1 MRGEREVDRVR
12 RRRVRRI
19 IAFVTFPGI
28 LIGTAGVTT
37 AYAGKWFTAPPLF
50 SCTAVER
57 VAPAKSSF
65 TLNVL
70 NAGAVSG
77 EAGVVAS
84 ELRKRGYAVGSVSND
99 DVLRSVD
106 GSGEIRYGRKG
117 YDQALYVQQLVPSA
131 RLVEVDR
138 PTTAVDLVLGPDYK
152 ALTPRPA
159 RPPVYPKDIVVNV
172 YNTTYYENLGT
183 TTLDQLVKRGFKR
196 GEVSADPMKT
206 WVREFA
212 VIRYGEK
219 GDLAA
224 KRLATHVPNAT
235 FEMDARQDTSVDLL
249 LGMKWKGLIPVGQ
262 VEKPPPYVAPK
273 PTMISVPCE
282 R

>member
-1 MRGEREVDRVR
+1 M
-12 RRRVRRI
+12 
-19 IAFVTFPGI
+19 TFPGI

-37 AYAGKWFTAPPLF
+37 AYAGKWFTAPPLL

-159 RPPVYPKDIVVNV
+159 RPRSTPRTSWSTS
-172 YNTTYYENLGT
+172 TTRRT
-183 TTLDQLVKRGFKR
+183 TRT
-196 GEVSADPMKT
+196 SAPPRST
-206 WVREFA
+206 SWSSAGSSAARSVRT
-212 VIRYGEK
+212 R
-219 GDLAA
+219 
-224 KRLATHVPNAT
+224 
-235 FEMDARQDTSVDLL
+235 
-249 LGMKWKGLIPVGQ
+249 
-262 VEKPPPYVAPK
+262 
-273 PTMISVPCE
+273 
-282 R
+282 